1 MKGNLSERSAADVLS
16 EVQRRQASGILRF
29 QKGPAVRQ
37 IFVDAGAMIR
47 FAASTFP
54 NESMTALFKEKGGV
68 TDEGLRRATA
78 AKHDQ
83 ELLGTTL
90 TRLGLLGRPALTAL
104 TEEHIRR
111 VVHGALLMRDGDF
124 EFQQGAL
131 PFREQLD
138 FGMNTAEIL
147 LEWARDVPD
156 IAWIRRRLGPEDG
169 RVRIARRPPE
179 GYQKVPLN
187 PAEGFTM
194 SRVDGS
200 ATVREICIVSPMGEE
215 VALRALLGLA
225 LSGILEMPDGA
236 IDLPLS
242 GAPPAAAPRVA
253 TRPTGAAPASRPA
266 VPPARGAVLPGR
278 TPGNGG
284 APKQAAPPARRKV
297 TPMRERVRPP
307 AGPDLE
313 GEVMDR
319 FSRMHEQ
326 NLYQV
331 LGVPTTA
338 STDEVRRA
346 YYALARRLHPDK
358 FTHEEIKA
366 KAEKV
371 FGHVTE
377 AYSTLSHTETR
388 KKYDEDLAHRT
399 GSRHQEKT
407 ADTHDLARSNFRV
420 GKENFDKGKY
430 GEALSFFQN
439 ACEQD
444 PSRAEYFHYLAMT
457 QSKNPRW
464 KKDAEAN
471 FLKAIEI
478 DPTGAECY
486 AQLGSLYAKGG
497 LHSKAREMFRKAL
510 EWDPAN
516 AEAQEGL
523 QAAEGGRKGLL
534 GIFGKK

>member
-1 MKGNLSERSAADVLS
+1 MKGTLSARSAADVLS
-16 EVQRRQASGILRF
+16 EMQRRQASGILRF

-104 TEEHIRR
+104 TVEHIRR

-124 EFQQGAL
+124 EVQQGAL

-138 FGMNTAEIL
+138 FGLSTAEIL

-156 IAWIRRRLGPEDG
+156 IGWIRRRLGPEDG
-169 RVRIARRPPE
+169 RVQIARRPPE

-225 LSGILEMPDGA
+225 LSGILEIPEGA

-253 TRPTGAAPASRPA
+253 NPPTGAAPASRPA
-266 VPPARGAVLPGR
+266 VAPGRGGVLAGR

-284 APKQAAPPARRKV
+284 APKQAAAPRKV

-313 GEVMDR
+313 GEVTDR
-319 FSRMHEQ
+319 FTRMHEQ

-338 STDEVRRA
+338 STDEIRRA

-358 FTHEEIKA
+358 FIREEIKA

-377 AYSTLSHTETR
+377 AYSTLTHTETR
-388 KKYDEDLAHRT
+388 KKYDEDRAQRT
-399 GSRHQEKT
+399 SSKHQEKT
-407 ADTHDLARSNFRV
+407 ADTHDLARSNFRA
-420 GKENFDKGKY
+420 GKENLDKGKY

-439 ACEQD
+439 ACDQD
-444 PSRAEYFHYLAMT
+444 PTRAEYFHYLAMT

-478 DPTGAECY
+478 DPTGAACY